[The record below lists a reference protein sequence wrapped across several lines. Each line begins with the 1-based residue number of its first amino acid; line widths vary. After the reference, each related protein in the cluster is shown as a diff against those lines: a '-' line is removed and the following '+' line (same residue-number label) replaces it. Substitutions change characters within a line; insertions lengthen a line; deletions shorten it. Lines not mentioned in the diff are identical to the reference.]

1 MLIALGL
8 AAAALRVPASL
19 WVALGLGAGLR
30 LRIST
35 ATTSCWLRGATLLL
49 LLGSSSSWPTAREQG
64 HVAPNG
70 RSTTRGLEFSTC
82 AGENQG
88 A

>member
-8 AAAALRVPASL
+8 AAAALRVSASL
-19 WVALGLGAGLR
+19 RVALGLAGLR

-35 ATTSCWLRGATLLL
+35 ATTCCWLRGATLLL

-64 HVAPNG
+64 HVAKRAGRPPNG
-70 RSTTRGLEFSTC
+70 CFRLG
-82 AGENQG
+82 G
-88 A
+88 